1 MDNLT
6 NWEKLLRKTNYNLYK
21 ENFSFDDDL
30 ISISSN
36 CNNLES
42 NLGDI
47 RIDISNDGVTSIYNV
62 IKYSDINANNN
73 FIFIALRNDCDYTKK
88 SIMLKE
94 SLKANLI
101 NIKEED
107 IFILEKNKEDIII
120 NPIVSAKYIIVPQE
134 GNNDTIVYEA
144 LNAIRTARKNS
155 IILLIEEADSILIKN
170 SNKEE
175 IKKLKFAV
183 SGSINREIKI
193 IGSYDDIVRSLNKI
207 WDSIY
212 NNYSNSHEAFEEL
225 KKIVIERDLSRI
237 ANLELLSDKFDNG
250 EIIFNINPS
259 DNASILSVKF
269 KRKKVVSNDTT
280 NTEKTYEEE
289 IKEIRKSLL
298 EEYKGKSQTEY
309 KERAYLIQMMRDL
322 SEILK

>member
-47 RIDISNDGVTSIYNV
+47 RIGISNDGVTSIYNV

-88 SIMLKE
+88 SIMLKQ

-107 IFILEKNKEDIII
+107 VFILEKNKEDIIV

-134 GNNDTIVYEA
+134 GNNE
-144 LNAIRTARKNS
+144 
-155 IILLIEEADSILIKN
+155 
-170 SNKEE
+170 
-175 IKKLKFAV
+175 
-183 SGSINREIKI
+183 
-193 IGSYDDIVRSLNKI
+193 
-207 WDSIY
+207 
-212 NNYSNSHEAFEEL
+212 
-225 KKIVIERDLSRI
+225 
-237 ANLELLSDKFDNG
+237 
-250 EIIFNINPS
+250 
-259 DNASILSVKF
+259 
-269 KRKKVVSNDTT
+269 
-280 NTEKTYEEE
+280 
-289 IKEIRKSLL
+289 
-298 EEYKGKSQTEY
+298 
-309 KERAYLIQMMRDL
+309 
-322 SEILK
+322 